1 MIEAGATLDDL
12 RRDPIRTAIL
22 LDFDGTLSEIA
33 LRPEMARPTPDAVRL
48 LEELSRVYGVVA
60 LVSGRRAEELR
71 ELVPVP
77 SVEIFG
83 LYGLAPEVGTGAV
96 RSIVAAVEGIV
107 ARHPGARLEDKGLS
121 VAVHF
126 RETADPAAAGA
137 DLQSELAGIADRAGL
152 TTLPGKMVLEL
163 APRTVPGKGS
173 VVRRESLRHRVAACL
188 YAGDDVADLD
198 AFRALEELRAE
209 GIRTVKV
216 AVSSEETPWR
226 LIESADV
233 VVQRPAGL
241 LELLRSLL
249 K

>member
-1 MIEAGATLDDL
+1 MIEAGATLGDL
-12 RRDPIRTAIL
+12 RSDPIRTAIL

-33 LRPEMARPTPDAVRL
+33 LRPEMARPAPDAVRL
-48 LEELSRVYGVVA
+48 LGDLSRAYGVVA

-71 ELVPVP
+71 ELVPVS

-83 LYGLAPEVGTGAV
+83 LYGLAPVVGAGAV
-96 RSIVAAVEGIV
+96 RSILPAVEGIV
-107 ARHPGARLEDKGLS
+107 ARHPGARLEDKGPS

-126 RETADPAAAGA
+126 RETADPAATEAA
-137 DLQSELAGIADRAGL
+137 LESELAGIADRGGL
-152 TTLPGKMVLEL
+152 TLLPGKMVLEL

-173 VVRRESLRHRVAACL
+173 VVRREVLRHRVAACL

-198 AFRALEELRAE
+198 AFRALEELRTE
-209 GIRTVKV
+209 GILTVKV
-216 AVSSEETPWR
+216 AVSSEETPRR

-233 VVQRPAGL
+233 VVQRPSGL

-249 K
+249 N

>member
-1 MIEAGATLDDL
+1 MMEAGSPLDDL
-12 RRDPIRTAIL
+12 RRDPMRTAIF

-33 LRPEMARPTPDAVRL
+33 LKPEMARPAPDAVRML
-48 LEELSRVYGVVA
+48 GDLSRVYGVVA

-83 LYGLAPEVGTGAV
+83 LYGLAPAMGAGGV
-96 RSIVAAVEGIV
+96 RSIVAEVEDIV
-107 ARHPGARLEDKGLS
+107 ARHPGARLEDKGPS

-126 RETADPAAAGA
+126 RETADPAATEA
-137 DLQSELAGIADRAGL
+137 DLESELTGIADRAGL

-173 VVRRESLRHRVAACL
+173 VVRREALRHRVAACL
-188 YAGDDVADLD
+188 YAGDDVADLG
-198 AFRALEELRAE
+198 AFRALEELRGE

-216 AVSSEETPWR
+216 AVSSEETPRR
-226 LIESADV
+226 LIELADV

-241 LELLRSLL
+241 LELLRLLL